1 MVLESLPLAGS
12 GRDRPRRWT
21 LRALIDGIRWR
32 VRIGS
37 PWRDVPSVYP
47 RWQTSYRWFRRWQRD
62 GVWARFL
69 ALLPARS
76 DTVGLNGVDAE
87 RGLDH
92 QPCRSSYLGMEY
104 VDGLARPAPSGSA
117 GST

>member
-1 MVLESLPLAGS
+1 MAAARRHGLTDGRWVVLESLPLAGA

-32 VRIGS
+32 VRTGS
-37 PWRDVPSVYP
+37 PWRDAVGVSAVANLVSMVSPG
-47 RWQTSYRWFRRWQRD
+47 QRD

-92 QPCRSSYLGMEY
+92 QPCRS
-104 VDGLARPAPSGSA
+104 ARCRSPL
-117 GST
+117 